1 MAPNSEPPLDARLLY
16 VVDLGLADYDSVWAL
31 QKRAAAARITG
42 ALPHDLLIL
51 CEHAPIVTLGRSTK
65 AGNLLSTPEYLVAL
79 GIQLRD
85 VERGGDVTVHEPGQL
100 VAYPIIDLKRHTK
113 DLHWYLRQVEAS
125 IMHALA
131 SLGLQSGREAGF
143 TGVWRDGRK
152 LASIGVHARDWV
164 TWHGVALNVQNDL
177 STFAHIVPCGIGQVT
192 MTTVA
197 AECAAAELSV
207 PDMPAVRRAV
217 VLGFADAF
225 ALVAE
230 PVPDVG
236 VFSWA
241 SETPDRSAT
250 VPDHAGL

>member
-1 MAPNSEPPLDARLLY
+1 MTPNSEPPPDARLLY
-16 VVDLGLADYDSVWAL
+16 IVELGLADYDSVWAS

-65 AGNLLSTPEYLVAL
+65 AGNLLSTPEYLGAL

-100 VAYPIIDLKRHTK
+100 VAYPIVDLKRHTK

-131 SLGLQSGREAGF
+131 SLGLESGREAGF

-197 AECAAAELSV
+197 REVQAVGLPV
-207 PDMPAVRRAV
+207 PEMRTVQAAV
-217 VLGFADAF
+217 VAGFAEVF
-225 ALVAE
+225 ALHATPL
-230 PVPDVG
+230 PVSLDAVLQPE
-236 VFSWA
+236 SNSPTEKA
-241 SETPDRSAT
+241 
-250 VPDHAGL
+250 

>member
-1 MAPNSEPPLDARLLY
+1 MMTIPAVPVGAPLLY
-16 VVDLGLADYDSVWAL
+16 VLALGLADYDFVWAL
-31 QKRAAAARITG
+31 QKRAAAARISG

-65 AGNLLSTPEYLVAL
+65 AGNLLATPEHLGAL

-113 DLHWYLRQVEAS
+113 DLHWYLRRVEAS

-131 SLGLQSGREAGF
+131 SLGLESGRAAGL

-164 TWHGVALNVQNDL
+164 TWHGVALNVHNDL
-177 STFAHIVPCGIGQVT
+177 ETFRHVVPCGIDQVT

-197 AECAAAELSV
+197 AECAMLGATA
-207 PDMPAVRRAV
+207 PTMANVREAV
-217 VLGFADAF
+217 VAGFASTF
-225 ALVAE
+225 GLLAE
-230 PVPDVG
+230 PLPAPLALELAVALQV
-236 VFSWA
+236 
-241 SETPDRSAT
+241 
-250 VPDHAGL
+250 L